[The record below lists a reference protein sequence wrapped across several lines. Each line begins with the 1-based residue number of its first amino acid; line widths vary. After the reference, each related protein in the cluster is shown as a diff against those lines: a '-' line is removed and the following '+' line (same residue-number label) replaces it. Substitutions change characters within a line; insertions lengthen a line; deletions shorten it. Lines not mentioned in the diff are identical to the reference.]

1 MNAIKLAP
9 QYIFAL
15 ALTAS
20 LVLGY
25 LFYTLAIQ
33 PRQLEIT
40 ALNDEITGKE
50 TTLAADQAKAARVP
64 VLTAEVARLEVER
77 DKFLQ
82 ALPPTANFGQVVA
95 NLRQTVSAAGGDLK
109 TLSFGGSGAAAANL
123 PAGVRPIGM
132 TLTVDGKF
140 PQLFQ
145 ILRSLELQGRF
156 TTVDNVNLQSVTG
169 TGPGSGTGT
178 GGLLSS
184 NLGLT
189 VYTFDAAQA
198 AGAPAAAGTV
208 PGGTPP
214 AAAPAAPAE
223 PAAGGTQP

>member
-156 TTVDNVNLQSVTG
+156 TTVDNVSLQSVAAA
-169 TGPGSGTGT
+169 GSGTGT

-184 NLGLT
+184 TLGLT

>member
-156 TTVDNVNLQSVTG
+156 TTVDNVSLQSVAVAG
-169 TGPGSGTGT
+169 RGTGT

-184 NLGLT
+184 TLGLT